1 MSQNA
6 RPVVLIADKLAQST
20 VDALGEEVE
29 IRWVDGPNREEL
41 LSALPEA
48 DAVLVRSATTIDEEA
63 LSVAKN
69 LKIVGRAGV
78 GLDNVD
84 IPAATDRGIMVVN
97 APTSNIHSAAEHAVA
112 LTMSAARQ
120 IPAADKTLRDHEWKR
135 SSFSGMEIFQKTV
148 GVIGLGHI
156 GQLYAQRMKSFDTTV
171 VAYDPYLPAARAA
184 QLGVELVE
192 LDELLERADIIS
204 IHLPKTKETAG
215 LIGKEELAKC
225 KEGVIIVNAARGGL
239 IVEEDLVEA
248 LKEGKIRCAAMD
260 VYATEPAT
268 DNPLIDAPN
277 TVLTPHLG
285 ASTAEAQD
293 RAGIDVAKSVLLAL
307 AGEFVPDAVNV
318 SGGPIND
325 EVSPWLELVRK
336 LGLIAGV
343 LADDAVTA
351 LRVDVRGELSAEN
364 VEILGLSALRG
375 LFSSMTTEAVTF
387 VNAPQMAEDRGLSV
401 EVTTKTEALTHR
413 SVVEVSAVTADG
425 NVSCVSGALTGL
437 GKIEKIIGV
446 NGRSFDLRAEGH
458 NLILS
463 YEDRP
468 GMLGAVGTTLGARD
482 IDIIAC
488 ALSPDAIGTGATLI
502 LRLGRAL
509 SEDEVETLVE
519 AVDATRAEQVYL
531 S

>member
-318 SGGPIND
+318 SGGPVND

-375 LFSSMTTEAVTF
+375 LFSSDTEAVASS
-387 VNAPQMAEDRGLSV
+387 APPNGRRSGTIGRGN
-401 EVTTKTEALTHR
+401 HR
-413 SVVEVSAVTADG
+413 TSRAPFCCGVVRHRRR
-425 NVSCVSGALTGL
+425 NRCVSGALTGL
-437 GKIEKIIGV
+437 GKSKRLWRQWPQL
-446 NGRSFDLRAEGH
+446 RSARRRPQPDPFC
-458 NLILS
+458 
-463 YEDRP
+463 EDRP
-468 GMLGAVGTTLGARD
+468 GMLVGQPRQCR
-482 IDIIAC
+482 I
-488 ALSPDAIGTGATLI
+488 LI
-502 LRLGRAL
+502 
-509 SEDEVETLVE
+509 SSLVH
-519 AVDATRAEQVYL
+519 
-531 S
+531 